1 LLSGLERVWDAAV
14 FTKNRNRLLE
24 GDLAR
29 EFFSE
34 VVKQARAKA

>member
-1 LLSGLERVWDAAV
+1 MNLDEQVCDVTV

-29 EFFSE
+29 QFLM
-34 VVKQARAKA
+34 K